1 MKKEMKHLQYWID
14 SNVDFYLMKDANG
27 ELIVVPGDLRE
38 LALRQDKIDAGPED
52 EFGAVEITKSE
63 ADRLGLN

>member
-1 MKKEMKHLQYWID
+1 MKHSQYWIA
-14 SNVDFYLMKDANG
+14 SNGDFYLMRDTNG

-38 LALRQDKIDAGPED
+38 LALMQDKVDAGPED
-52 EFGAVEITKSE
+52 EFGAIEITEAE